1 METRPTVARIR
12 RLGYEKITYKTAYNI
27 LKKDIK
33 EISTIEESLEMGE
46 DNFVNAN
53 EIWQYYRGKKA
64 AIKSLVDFLQ
74 NSQ

>member
-1 METRPTVARIR
+1 MRKLLTKLLI
-12 RLGYEKITYKTAYNI
+12 IS

-33 EISTIEESLEMGE
+33 EISTLEESLEMGE